1 MECLLIIFRKERCCA
16 VKLSGGAEYVRV
28 DLHSHSIADKQFK
41 NEQWKSREE
50 FVDNYITQLEK
61 QNIKIVAITNHNKF
75 DREEYCMLREKGR
88 ERDILILPG
97 VEISTIDGKRGV
109 HFLCVFPPETGECE
123 GNEPQCRI
131 EKFITM
137 MFPEGGLDNYGNPN
151 ISQKKLD
158 QMVDV
163 LEKDFKCRQYMIIP
177 AHVDNDKGWF
187 KECDMAVKRQY
198 IYKDWM
204 R

>member
-1 MECLLIIFRKERCCA
+1 M
-16 VKLSGGAEYVRV
+16 KLSGGAEYVRV

-97 VEISTIDGKRGV
+97 VEISTIDGKR
-109 HFLCVFPPETGECE
+109 ECIFFAFS
-123 GNEPQCRI
+123 R
-131 EKFITM
+131 
-137 MFPEGGLDNYGNPN
+137 
-151 ISQKKLD
+151 
-158 QMVDV
+158 
-163 LEKDFKCRQYMIIP
+163 RRP
-177 AHVDNDKGWF
+177 ANAKVMSHNVELRNLLP
-187 KECDMAVKRQY
+187 
-198 IYKDWM
+198 
-204 R
+204 